1 MKDNKEDD
9 ENSTMDMESVLATT
23 FKDQKKVSINID
35 RKNGRLILIRKRW
48 KMIKETIKIL
58 P

>member
-1 MKDNKEDD
+1 MENNKEDD
-9 ENSTMDMESVLATT
+9 ENSTMDVESVLAAT
-23 FKDQKKVSINID
+23 FKDQKKVSVNID
-35 RKNGRLILIRKRW
+35 KKNDRLILIRKRW